1 MILLLFRNS
10 LSIPVGLLF
19 HISVRLRAL
28 LDAEEEQYLVEID
41 AQQETTLERQ
51 AKMRARAKALREK
64 REKERLALVE
74 EKLDIRWR

>member
-1 MILLLFRNS
+1 M
-10 LSIPVGLLF
+10 
-19 HISVRLRAL
+19 
-28 LDAEEEQYLVEID
+28 LDAEEEQYLTDID

-64 REKERLALVE
+64 REQERLALVE